1 MSGSLVCLG
10 WGDTSQRRNRKQWI
24 MRKRAEVKYAKK
36 GQINGATDEKK
47 DNEERRLA
55 GNPKQL
61 SVG

>member
-1 MSGSLVCLG
+1 
-10 WGDTSQRRNRKQWI
+10 

-36 GQINGATDEKK
+36 RQINGATDEKK